1 MCMIKT
7 RLFLS
12 GDMQVGGVELIAS
25 WRDHPDSVIWVDLVE
40 NQQAT
45 EAELLEREFGIH
57 PLAIEDAQRD
67 RHPPKIEAYSDYTFV
82 LLKGLSADSKDI
94 DFDTIQLTLFVGE
107 NFLITRHSG
116 PSKSINRLE
125 THLASQSD
133 VTEYSDLS
141 KLALLLCRF
150 VVDRYLNILLAL
162 EPRLEELEELMLE
175 RSDDSMLAELIG
187 YKSDLKRL
195 GRFAT
200 YHEQLF
206 RSLRD
211 KTFPGFSDSD
221 RTHEIIDVWEQQE
234 RTCSL
239 SLLYYETASDLIDGY
254 ISIASHRLNQIMKIL
269 TIVTAVF
276 VPLSF
281 LAGIYGMNFENMPE
295 LHSRSGYFIL
305 LGVMLTI
312 ATTFLVAFK
321 RMKWL

>member
-1 MCMIKT
+1 MDMIKT

-12 GDMQVGGVELIAS
+12 GDMQVGGAELIAT
-25 WRDHPDSVIWVDLVE
+25 WRNHPDAVIWVDLVD
-40 NQQAT
+40 NQQAS
-45 EAELLEREFGIH
+45 EAELLEREFAIH
-57 PLAIEDAQRD
+57 ALAIEDAQRD
-67 RHPPKIEAYSDYTFV
+67 RHPPKIEAFSDYTFI

-94 DFDTIQLTLFVGE
+94 DFDTIQLALFVGE

-116 PSKSINRLE
+116 ASKSINYLE
-125 THLASQSD
+125 AHLASQLD
-133 VTEYSDLS
+133 LTEYSDLS
-141 KLALLLCRF
+141 KLALLLCRL
-150 VVDRYLNILLAL
+150 VVDRYLDILLAL

-175 RSDDSMLAELIG
+175 HADDSLLAELIG

-206 RSLRD
+206 RRLRD

-221 RTHEIIDVWEQQE
+221 RSHEIIDVWEQQE
-234 RTCSL
+234 RACSL

-269 TIVTAVF
+269 TIITAVF

-305 LGVMLTI
+305 LGVMVTI
-312 ATTFLVAFK
+312 ATTFLIAFR

>member
-1 MCMIKT
+1 MIKT

-12 GDMQVGGVELIAS
+12 GDMQVGGVELIAT
-25 WRDHPDSVIWVDLVE
+25 WRDHSDSVIWVDLVE
-40 NQQAT
+40 NQQT
-45 EAELLEREFGIH
+45 DEADFLEREFGIH
-57 PLAIEDAQRD
+57 PLAIQDAQRE
-67 RHPPKIEAYSDYTFV
+67 RHPPKIEAFGDYTFV

-94 DFDTIQLTLFVGE
+94 DFDTIQLALFVGE
-107 NFLITRHSG
+107 RFLITRHSG
-116 PSKSINRLE
+116 SSKSINRLE
-125 THLASQSD
+125 AHLAEQRD
-133 VTEYSDLS
+133 LTEYSDLS

-175 RSDDSMLAELIG
+175 HSDDNMLAELIG

-221 RTHEIIDVWEQQE
+221 RSHEVIDVWEQQE

-305 LGVMLTI
+305 LGVMVTI
-312 ATTFLVAFK
+312 ATTFLVAFR

>member
-1 MCMIKT
+1 MIKT

-25 WRDHPDSVIWVDLVE
+25 WRNHSDSVIWVDLVE
-40 NQQAT
+40 NQPVD
-45 EAELLEREFGIH
+45 EAEFLEREFGIH
-57 PLAIEDAQRD
+57 PLAIQDAQRE
-67 RHPPKIEAYSDYTFV
+67 RHPPKIEAFSDYTFV

-94 DFDTIQLTLFVGE
+94 DFDTIQLALFVGE

-116 PSKSINRLE
+116 ASKSINRLE

>member
-125 THLASQSD
+125 AHLANQNDLS
-133 VTEYSDLS
+133 EYSDLS
-141 KLALLLCRF
+141 KLALLLCRL

-175 RSDDSMLAELIG
+175 HSDDSLLAELIG

-221 RTHEIIDVWEQQE
+221 RSHEIIDVWEQQE
-234 RTCSL
+234 RACSL

-269 TIVTAVF
+269 TIITAVF

-305 LGVMLTI
+305 LGVMATI
-312 ATTFLVAFK
+312 ATTFLVVFR

>member
-1 MCMIKT
+1 MIKA

-12 GDMQVGGVELIAS
+12 GGMQVGGVELIAS
-25 WRDHPDSVIWVDLVE
+25 WREHPDSVIWVDLVE
-40 NQQAT
+40 NPQAT

-57 PLAIEDAQRD
+57 QLAIEDAQRD
-67 RHPPKIEAYSDYTFV
+67 RHPPKIEAFSDYTFV

-94 DFDTIQLTLFVGE
+94 DFDTIQLALFVGE

-116 PSKSINRLE
+116 ASKSINRLE
-125 THLASQSD
+125 AHLANQNDLS
-133 VTEYSDLS
+133 EYSDLS
-141 KLALLLCRF
+141 KLALLLCRL

-175 RSDDSMLAELIG
+175 HSDDSLLAELIG

-221 RTHEIIDVWEQQE
+221 RSHEIIDVWEQQE
-234 RTCSL
+234 RACSL
-239 SLLYYETASDLIDGY
+239 SLLYYDTASDLIDGY

-269 TIVTAVF
+269 TIITAVF

-295 LHSRSGYFIL
+295 LHSKSGYFIL
-305 LGVMLTI
+305 LGVMVAI
-312 ATTFLVAFK
+312 ATTFLVAFR